1 MLVSKFTPK
10 NRMGVIL
17 CFAGAG
23 ILMATLQFGLRLK
36 NSTAPARKESV
47 PARPTPLHLEGGALQ
62 AFLRAYN
69 ELLENEHIPS
79 THKEITNYSVDIVQE
94 PMYYKIKFKTAP
106 LPEDETKDGIAI
118 EFDYWISRATGRMTR
133 SK

>member
-10 NRMGVIL
+10 NRLGMVL

-36 NSTAPARKESV
+36 DSTEPERKESV
-47 PARPTPLHLEGGALQ
+47 PERPAPLHLERGALQ
-62 AFLRAYN
+62 AFLRAYDD
-69 ELLENEHIPS
+69 LLQNEHIPS

-94 PMYYKIKFKTAP
+94 PMYYKVKFKTAP
-106 LPEDETKDGIAI
+106 LPEDKTKDGIAI
-118 EFDYWISRATGRMTR
+118 EYDYWISRATGRMAR